1 MSESTI
7 KPDRRRRKFF
17 SLYWR
22 GFAMGLGDSVPGVS
36 GGTIAV
42 VTRIYEELIFSI
54 RQLDI
59 TFVRLLLQLK
69 LNEAWRHMNGSF
81 LIILALGMLSGLL
94 LSVNSVLYLL
104 GNHFEALMAFFFGL
118 ILASVARL
126 SGEIPLLRL
135 RFLAA
140 ALCGLLA
147 TVLVGWLEPSGATE
161 LNLAYLFFCGLVA
174 VSAMILPGLSGAFI
188 LILLGAYDTMLIALT
203 SLYWLRIGVFLA
215 GCLAGLLLFSRLLSR
230 LLRIHR
236 ALCFSAICGMLL
248 GSLPAL
254 WPWRAASSMNSAWAL
269 QSAPV
274 WPLTYSETT
283 GNDPQLVTVALCF
296 LVGAAVVLMLDRLS
310 SQKPD
315 TRDTDPVVEL

>member
-1 MSESTI
+1 
-7 KPDRRRRKFF
+7 
-17 SLYWR
+17 
-22 GFAMGLGDSVPGVS
+22 MGLGDSVPGVS

-69 LNEAWRHMNGSF
+69 LHEAWRHIHGSF
-81 LIILALGMLSGLL
+81 LIVLALGMLGVL

-118 ILASVARL
+118 ILASVVLL

-147 TVLVGWLEPSGATE
+147 TALVGLLEPSGATE

-188 LILLGAYDTMLIALT
+188 LILLGAYDTML
-203 SLYWLRIGVFLA
+203 LR
-215 GCLAGLLLFSRLLSR
+215 
-230 LLRIHR
+230 
-236 ALCFSAICGMLL
+236 
-248 GSLPAL
+248 
-254 WPWRAASSMNSAWAL
+254 
-269 QSAPV
+269 
-274 WPLTYSETT
+274 
-283 GNDPQLVTVALCF
+283 
-296 LVGAAVVLMLDRLS
+296 
-310 SQKPD
+310 
-315 TRDTDPVVEL
+315 